1 MVAGQ
6 LYYFEIQLLKGNLMK
21 VGVCRQDAPFEQN
34 SFCDTDQGWAVYNG
48 ELRHGSNHTSKKYV
62 CQTSSTKFQ
71 EGDTVGVMVD
81 MINGTLAFTNN
92 QVYLGVAF
100 KS

>member
-1 MVAGQ
+1 M
-6 LYYFEIQLLKGNLMK
+6 
-21 VGVCRQDAPFEQN
+21 

-48 ELRHGSNHTSKKYV
+48 ELRHGSYHNNSKYV
-62 CQTSSTKFQ
+62 CQTASTQF
-71 EGDTVGVMVD
+71 EVGDTVGVMLD
-81 MINGTLAFTNN
+81 MVNGTLAFTKN